1 MRRRRLALILGVV
14 VMVALTAWFRGGADG
29 CEGER
34 GLPAPDAIASTIEAA
49 RAISPPSS
57 TAPANSE
64 ADPRPRPM
72 LPLRPP
78 RARSENGDPRT
89 ATLRG
94 RVLSQGDAA
103 EIADAA
109 LTFGHRGASQTVR
122 TGEDGGFVFEV
133 SEPGRYELALVT
145 ADGFSPF
152 APLWGH
158 SPIVFEA
165 TLGARISGVEVRLER
180 ERSIRVLV
188 VTEEG
193 DPIADAEVFQFGLP
207 TDSLGP
213 TERTAQ
219 TNARGVAEL
228 RLVRGAI
235 VQANHP
241 DYEACRAEVDV
252 AAEIAGEVE
261 IALSH
266 RQELPVAMRRLE
278 GRVIDEDGDGIE
290 GALVE
295 ARFEAPAASP
305 RARQHPTRRTLTDP
319 TGRFEVLQVDA
330 GTYSVW
336 ASATGYG
343 GEERH
348 GVRSGAPVLL
358 ELRDEVTL
366 EGRVVDSSGAPVA
379 GFGVIVLTV
388 LGSVERQPRAART
401 FYAPDGRFSIG
412 GLSSG
417 PYEVSAL
424 AAGHAPSEPVSVRA
438 EGGVSQIG
446 DLMLESGGVIEGVVS
461 GARGPVEGARVELEG
476 AVSGDVPLAEDAL
489 TGADG
494 RFEIAGVGSGL
505 RSVLAVAEGHHARIL
520 GGIQVAPGER
530 ARVDIALS
538 PVGAG
543 ERPHLELV
551 GIGAVLGGEG
561 DTLRVGEVL
570 EGGGAA
576 EAGLR
581 PGDAIE
587 RVDGS
592 SVGELGFGGAIG
604 RIRGPEGTSVR
615 LSGVR
620 EGVPFDLPVPRRRVD
635 A

>member
-1 MRRRRLALILGVV
+1 MKRRRLALILGVV
-14 VMVALTAWFRGGADG
+14 VLLALTALLRGGADG
-29 CEGER
+29 CDGDR
-34 GLPAPDAIASTIEAA
+34 GLPSPDV
-49 RAISPPSS
+49 
-57 TAPANSE
+57 SE
-64 ADPRPRPM
+64 ATHARPLPRPLQSPAEPEADLRPRPM

-78 RARSENGDPRT
+78 RARSENVDPGT
-89 ATLRG
+89 ASLRG
-94 RVLSQGDAA
+94 RVLSRGDAA
-103 EIADAA
+103 GIAGAT

-122 TGEDGGFVFEV
+122 TDDEGMFVFEV
-133 SEPGRYELALVT
+133 TESGRYELALVS

-165 TLGARISGVEVRLER
+165 SLGTSISGVEVRLER

-188 VTEEG
+188 TTEDG
-193 DPIADAEVFQFGLP
+193 DPVADAEVFQFGLP

-213 TERTAQ
+213 TDRAAQ
-219 TNARGVAEL
+219 TDARGVATL
-228 RLVRGAI
+228 GLVRGAI
-235 VQANHP
+235 VQAVHP
-241 DYEACRAEVDV
+241 DYEACRAEIDV
-252 AAEIAGEVE
+252 AAEIAGEVV

-278 GRVIDEDGDGIE
+278 GRVVDEEGDGVE

-330 GTYSVW
+330 GTYSLW
-336 ASATGYG
+336 ASAAGYG
-343 GEERH
+343 AEERH

-358 ELRDEVTL
+358 ELREEVTL
-366 EGRVVDSSGAPVA
+366 EGRVVDSAGAPVA
-379 GFGVIVLTV
+379 GFGVMVLAV

-401 FYAPDGRFSIG
+401 FYSPDGHFAIG
-412 GLSSG
+412 GLASG
-417 PYEVSAL
+417 PYEVSAV
-424 AAGHAPSEPVSVRA
+424 AAGYAPSEPVSVRA
-438 EGGVSQIG
+438 EGGVSQTG
-446 DLMLESGGVIEGVVS
+446 DLVLETGGILEGVVS
-461 GARGPVEGARVELEG
+461 GARGPIQGARVELEG
-476 AVSGDVPLAEDAL
+476 AASGDVPLSEDAL

-494 RFEIAGVGSGL
+494 RYEIPGVGPGL
-505 RSVLAVAEGHHARIL
+505 RSVLAVVEGHHARIL

-530 ARVDIALS
+530 TRVDITLS
-538 PVGAG
+538 RVGAG

-581 PGDAIE
+581 PGDAID
-587 RVDGS
+587 RVDGT

-620 EGVPFDLPVPRRRVD
+620 EGTPFELVVPRRRVD